1 MFNILLKGALQNA
14 RNTSGD
20 SACDATQVAKDFYN
34 LIPEEIRPYFNQP
47 RGVQLDDGTYLG
59 SIVQIAK
66 GSLGRL
72 HGPALE
78 LFTASILQLVLPRN
92 FKLTLLSLSMTVR
105 TSSGMYVVIQA
116 AKIKRGV
123 GKQFLTTVYTLTV
136 LRLKCETRS
145 LSRKSKRQQLKLSLA
160 TLLLLPKGTSS
171 YDQGQCSTI
180 P

>member
-78 LFTASILQLVLPRN
+78 LFTASILQL
-92 FKLTLLSLSMTVR
+92 LLEMDER
-105 TSSGMYVVIQA
+105 TSEELQANPTVI
-116 AKIKRGV
+116 KYD
-123 GKQFLTTVYTLTV
+123 GKDVKWDVRRY
-136 LRLKCETRS
+136 
-145 LSRKSKRQQLKLSLA
+145 
-160 TLLLLPKGTSS
+160 SS
-171 YDQGQCSTI
+171 SQDKAGRWQTI
-180 P
+180 PDYSLYFDCTQVEMRDALAKQKEQKTAAQAESNSTPSASEGNIQL

>member
-14 RNTSGD
+14 RNVSGD
-20 SACDATQVAKDFYN
+20 AACDPCKIAKDFYS

-78 LFTASILQLVLPRN
+78 LFTASILQL
-92 FKLTLLSLSMTVR
+92 LLDMDERSSEELSNNPTIIQYEGQDVKWDVRRYSSSQDKAGRWQSIPDYSLYFDCTQVEMRDALAKQKEAKAQDEPSN
-105 TSSGMYVVIQA
+105 TSTASEGNIQ
-116 AKIKRGV
+116 
-123 GKQFLTTVYTLTV
+123 L
-136 LRLKCETRS
+136 
-145 LSRKSKRQQLKLSLA
+145 
-160 TLLLLPKGTSS
+160 
-171 YDQGQCSTI
+171 
-180 P
+180 